1 MSAPDVAAAARLNV
15 QLATGMDFIGL
26 NIILNLVYGDVSVV
40 EEMVMVD
47 KKVFAYMAQ
56 AKSLVRNAMAAV
68 IDTNK

>member
-26 NIILNLVYGDVSVV
+26 NIILNLVYGDVSVAEV
-40 EEMVMVD
+40 MVMAD
-47 KKVFAYMAQ
+47 QEVFANMAQ
-56 AKSLVRNAMAAV
+56 AKSHVHNAMAAV